1 MKKVNLLA
9 AAVVVAAS
17 FSMSSAYASGTG
29 ASLLH
34 GDISYFR
41 TGVASRSAYSSQDEN
56 LVGRL
61 GNQFDTYI
69 ELAPNVTLN
78 ETDGTQWDFV
88 TSVAY
93 KSKVD
98 GNFTD
103 LRDQN
108 STDLALTQGY
118 LRVKGLFDIDPD
130 AVLWAGKK
138 YNREDS
144 HLVDQYWRN
153 ISGNGVGIENISLGS
168 GKFSAHWVKNDIKDQ
183 EFQKGNR
190 YFVTDNKVDVAY
202 AFPVGPGN
210 LELRYTRIM
219 PQRYSS
225 SRGVSP
231 VKDYENGNLFAVKFG
246 MPVLNGWNNTVLRYA
261 KGGNANW
268 AGAAYGN
275 DLASSVYGTVNSNAY
290 AWDLMNFGAVNFT
303 DRFHM
308 LYHVRG
314 TYADRKTVG
323 EAPKSKMFQAVLR
336 PVYVLTK
343 MTKFMV
349 EGGYY
354 TLTGENVDGSKFNQN
369 IGKLTL
375 AYAVNPDAYNAWTR
389 PEIRFY
395 ATYKHYGHESMVP
408 SYMLDWNGGDNNQ
421 YIFGVQAEAWF

>member
-1 MKKVNLLA
+1 
-9 AAVVVAAS
+9 
-17 FSMSSAYASGTG
+17 
-29 ASLLH
+29 
-34 GDISYFR
+34 
-41 TGVASRSAYSSQDEN
+41 
-56 LVGRL
+56 
-61 GNQFDTYI
+61 
-69 ELAPNVTLN
+69 
-78 ETDGTQWDFV
+78 
-88 TSVAY
+88 
-93 KSKVD
+93 
-98 GNFTD
+98 
-103 LRDQN
+103 
-108 STDLALTQGY
+108 
-118 LRVKGLFDIDPD
+118 
-130 AVLWAGKK
+130 
-138 YNREDS
+138 
-144 HLVDQYWRN
+144 
-153 ISGNGVGIENISLGS
+153 
-168 GKFSAHWVKNDIKDQ
+168 
-183 EFQKGNR
+183 
-190 YFVTDNKVDVAY
+190 
-202 AFPVGPGN
+202 
-210 LELRYTRIM
+210 M

-231 VKDYENGNLFAVKFG
+231 VKDIENGNLFAVKLG

-314 TYADRKTVG
+314 TYADRKTVSD
-323 EAPKSKMFQAVLR
+323 APKSKMFQAVLR

-354 TLTGENVDGSKFNQN
+354 TLTGEKVDGSKFNQN

>member
-9 AAVVVAAS
+9 AAVVAAS

-34 GDISYFR
+34 GDVSYFR

-144 HLVDQYWRN
+144 H
-153 ISGNGVGIENISLGS
+153 
-168 GKFSAHWVKNDIKDQ
+168 
-183 EFQKGNR
+183 
-190 YFVTDNKVDVAY
+190 
-202 AFPVGPGN
+202 
-210 LELRYTRIM
+210 
-219 PQRYSS
+219 
-225 SRGVSP
+225 
-231 VKDYENGNLFAVKFG
+231 
-246 MPVLNGWNNTVLRYA
+246 
-261 KGGNANW
+261 
-268 AGAAYGN
+268 
-275 DLASSVYGTVNSNAY
+275 
-290 AWDLMNFGAVNFT
+290 
-303 DRFHM
+303 
-308 LYHVRG
+308 
-314 TYADRKTVG
+314 
-323 EAPKSKMFQAVLR
+323 
-336 PVYVLTK
+336 
-343 MTKFMV
+343 
-349 EGGYY
+349 
-354 TLTGENVDGSKFNQN
+354 
-369 IGKLTL
+369 
-375 AYAVNPDAYNAWTR
+375 
-389 PEIRFY
+389 
-395 ATYKHYGHESMVP
+395 
-408 SYMLDWNGGDNNQ
+408 
-421 YIFGVQAEAWF
+421 

>member
-1 MKKVNLLA
+1 
-9 AAVVVAAS
+9 
-17 FSMSSAYASGTG
+17 
-29 ASLLH
+29 
-34 GDISYFR
+34 
-41 TGVASRSAYSSQDEN
+41 
-56 LVGRL
+56 
-61 GNQFDTYI
+61 
-69 ELAPNVTLN
+69 
-78 ETDGTQWDFV
+78 
-88 TSVAY
+88 
-93 KSKVD
+93 
-98 GNFTD
+98 
-103 LRDQN
+103 
-108 STDLALTQGY
+108 
-118 LRVKGLFDIDPD
+118 
-130 AVLWAGKK
+130 
-138 YNREDS
+138 
-144 HLVDQYWRN
+144 
-153 ISGNGVGIENISLGS
+153 
-168 GKFSAHWVKNDIKDQ
+168 
-183 EFQKGNR
+183 
-190 YFVTDNKVDVAY
+190 
-202 AFPVGPGN
+202 
-210 LELRYTRIM
+210 M

-231 VKDYENGNLFAVKFG
+231 VKDIENGNLFAVKLG

-303 DRFHM
+303 VRFHM

-323 EAPKSKMFQAVLR
+323 EPPKSKMFQAVLR
-336 PVYVLTK
+336 HVYVLTK
-343 MTKFMV
+343 MSKFMV

-408 SYMLDWNGGDNNQ
+408 SYMLDGNSGDNNQ

>member
-1 MKKVNLLA
+1 M
-9 AAVVVAAS
+9 
-17 FSMSSAYASGTG
+17 
-29 ASLLH
+29 
-34 GDISYFR
+34 
-41 TGVASRSAYSSQDEN
+41 
-56 LVGRL
+56 
-61 GNQFDTYI
+61 
-69 ELAPNVTLN
+69 
-78 ETDGTQWDFV
+78 
-88 TSVAY
+88 
-93 KSKVD
+93 
-98 GNFTD
+98 
-103 LRDQN
+103 
-108 STDLALTQGY
+108 
-118 LRVKGLFDIDPD
+118 
-130 AVLWAGKK
+130 
-138 YNREDS
+138 
-144 HLVDQYWRN
+144 VDQYWRN
-153 ISGNGVGIENISLGS
+153 TSGNGVGIENISLGS

-190 YFVTDNKVDVAY
+190 YCVTDNKVDVAY

-231 VKDYENGNLFAVKFG
+231 VKDYENGNLFAVKLG

-314 TYADRKTVG
+314 TYADRKTVSD
-323 EAPKSKMFQAVLR
+323 APKSKMFQAVLR

-354 TLTGENVDGSKFNQN
+354 TLTGEKVDGSKFNQN